1 MIKVLLLI
9 LVIVIVYITGFCMG
23 CSWIFKRNY
32 EFTQKQCKRGDK
44 FWRMLK
50 VLNVW
55 LDINEDGKKIT
66 DYFYL
71 MNYKNVAVY
80 GIGYLGKHLVKE
92 LKASDI
98 KIDYI
103 IDKNV
108 KETKDNIAIYTPE
121 DVLPDTSVII
131 VTAIM
136 EFDEIAD
143 MLEDKIKCPIISV
156 EDIIFEV

>member
-1 MIKVLLLI
+1 M
-9 LVIVIVYITGFCMG
+9 
-23 CSWIFKRNY
+23 
-32 EFTQKQCKRGDK
+32 
-44 FWRMLK
+44 
-50 VLNVW
+50 LNVW